1 MEQPVI
7 KEGTLALIDTFAYL
21 FRSYYMSAKNKPLTN
36 DKGFPTGLL
45 TGLVGMVKKF
55 YKDRKNMPFIV
66 FALESQTKTKRA
78 EKLGEYKQNRKDAP
92 KEMLLQIPIALE
104 WLQKMGFTC
113 VEVNGFEADDVIA
126 SLATLSPYK
135 TRIYSKDKDFNQ
147 LLSDKI
153 ALFDGKTEFLAKDCV
168 EKYGILPSQF
178 TDYQGIVGDSSD
190 NYKGVKGIGSKNAKE
205 LLQQLGSLEK
215 IYENLDLAKNL
226 LSPKMYQALIQ
237 DKGSAFLSKEL
248 ATLER
253 GCIKEFDFLSC
264 AFPSENPLLKIKDE
278 LKEYG
283 FISTLRDLEN
293 SPTPLI
299 LENTPL
305 LDSMPILENA
315 PILDSVPILEN
326 APILDSVPASDNAPK
341 KSRMIVL
348 ESAAPL
354 NAFLEK
360 LKNPNA
366 RVFMRLV
373 LNKEK
378 KVLALAFLLQD
389 QGYFLPLEEAL
400 FSPFSLEFLENAFSQ
415 MLQHAQ
421 IVGHDLKP
429 LLSFLKAK
437 YQVPLENIRIQ
448 DTQILAFLK
457 NPEKVGFDEVLRE
470 YLKEELIP
478 HEKIKDF
485 KAKAE
490 KSEQLNTELNA
501 LKRLCE
507 YFETGG
513 LEEGLLTLARD
524 IETPFVKVLMDM
536 EFQGFKIDAPYFKRL
551 EQEFKDEL
559 KVLERQIL
567 DLIGVDF
574 NLNSPKQLGEVLYEK
589 LGLPK
594 NKSHSTDEKNLLKI
608 LDKHPSIALIL
619 EYRELNKLFNTYTT
633 PLLRLKDKDDKI
645 HTTFIQTGTATGR
658 LSSHSPNL
666 QNIPVRSPK
675 GLLIRKGFIASS
687 KEYCLLGVDY
697 SQIELRL
704 LAHFSQ
710 DKDLM
715 EAFLKGRDIH
725 LETSKAL
732 FGGDLAK
739 EKRSIAKSINFGLVY
754 GMGSKKLSETLNIPL
769 NEAKSYIEAYFKRFP
784 SIKDYLNRMKE
795 EILKT
800 SKAFTLLGR
809 YRVFDFTGANDYV
822 KGNYLREGVNAIFQG
837 SASDLL
843 KLGMLKVSERFK
855 NNPSVRLLLQVHD
868 ELIFEIEE
876 KNAPELQQE
885 IQRILNDEV
894 YPLRVPLETSAFVAN
909 RWNELKG

>member
-1 MEQPVI
+1 MEEL

-104 WLQKMGFTC
+104 WLQKMGFVC

-205 LLQQLGSLEK
+205 LLQRLGSLEK

-237 DKGSAFLSKEL
+237 DKASAFLSKEL

-293 SPTPLI
+293 SPLISDNAPL
-299 LENTPL
+299 LENTPTL
-305 LDSMPILENA
+305 
-315 PILDSVPILEN
+315 
-326 APILDSVPASDNAPK
+326 DNAPK

-348 ESAAPL
+348 ENPEPL
-354 NAFLEK
+354 SAFLEK
-360 LKNPNA
+360 LKKTNA
-366 RVFMRLV
+366 RIFMRLV
-373 LNKEK
+373 LDKEK
-378 KVLALAFLLQD
+378 KVLALAFLLED

-400 FSPFSLEFLENAFSQ
+400 FSPFSLEFLQNAFFK

-421 IVGHDLKP
+421 IIGHDLKP

-437 YQVPLENIRIQ
+437 YQVSLENIRIQ

-457 NPEKVGFDEVLRE
+457 NPEKVGFDEVLKQ
-470 YLKEELIP
+470 YLKEELIL

-485 KAKAE
+485 KTKSKAE
-490 KSEQLNTELNA
+490 KLELLSVELHA

-507 YFETGG
+507 YFEKGG
-513 LEEGLLTLARD
+513 LEEGLLALAREV
-524 IETPFVKVLMDM
+524 ETPFVKVLMGM

-551 EQEFKDEL
+551 EQEFKNEL
-559 KVLERQIL
+559 HVLERQIL

-574 NLNSPKQLGEVLYEK
+574 NLNSPKQLSEVLYEK
-589 LGLPK
+589 LELPQ
-594 NKSHSTDEKNLLKI
+594 NKSRSTDEKSLLKI

-809 YRVFDFTGANDYV
+809 YRVFDFTGANDYI

-876 KNAPELQQE
+876 KNALELQQE

>member
-113 VEVNGFEADDVIA
+113 VGVNGFEADDVIA

-205 LLQQLGSLEK
+205 LLQRLGSLEK
-215 IYENLDLAKNL
+215 IYENLDLVKNL

-237 DKGSAFLSKEL
+237 DKESAFLSKEL

-283 FISTLRDLEN
+283 FISTLRDLEK
-293 SPTPLI
+293 SPLI
-299 LENTPL
+299 VENT
-305 LDSMPILENA
+305 
-315 PILDSVPILEN
+315 
-326 APILDSVPASDNAPK
+326 PASDNAPALDNAPT

-348 ESAAPL
+348 ENTELLSM
-354 NAFLEK
+354 FLEK

-366 RVFMRLV
+366 RVFMHLV
-373 LNKEK
+373 LDKDK
-378 KVLALAFLLQD
+378 KVLALAFLYED

-421 IVGHDLKP
+421 IIGHDLKP

-437 YQVPLENIRIQ
+437 YQVSLENIRIQ

-457 NPEKVGFDEVLRE
+457 NPEKVGFDEVLKE

-485 KAKAE
+485 KTTSKAG
-490 KSEQLNTELNA
+490 KLEQLDMELNA

-507 YFETGG
+507 YFEKGG
-513 LEEGLLTLARD
+513 LEEGLLALAKE
-524 IETPFVKVLMDM
+524 IETPFMEVLMGM
-536 EFQGFKIDAPYFKRL
+536 EFQGFKIDAPYFKQL
-551 EQEFKDEL
+551 EQEFKNEL
-559 KVLERQIL
+559 HVLERQIL
-567 DLIGVDF
+567 DSIGVDF
-574 NLNSPKQLGEVLYEK
+574 NLNSPKQLSEILYEK
-589 LGLPK
+589 LELPK
-594 NKSHSTDEKNLLKI
+594 NKSHSTDEKSLLKI

-619 EYRELNKLFNTYTT
+619 EYRELNKLFNTYAT

-666 QNIPVRSPK
+666 QNIPVRSPR

-715 EAFLKGRDIH
+715 DAFLKGRDIH

-732 FGGDLAK
+732 FGEDLAK

-843 KLGMLKVSERFK
+843 KLGMLKVSKRFK

-876 KNAPELQQE
+876 KNALELQQE

-894 YPLRVPLETSAFVAN
+894 YPLRVPLETSAFIAN
-909 RWNELKG
+909 RWNELKE

>member
-21 FRSYYMSAKNKPLTN
+21 FRSYYMSAKTKPLTN

-113 VEVNGFEADDVIA
+113 VEISGFEADDVIA

-153 ALFDGKTEFLAKDCV
+153 ALFDGKTEFLVKDCV

-190 NYKGVKGIGSKNAKE
+190 NYKGIKGIGSKNAKE

-237 DKGSAFLSKEL
+237 DKESAFLSKEL

-253 GCIKEFDFLSC
+253 ECIKEFDFLSC

-299 LENTPL
+299 V
-305 LDSMPILENA
+305 ENA
-315 PILDSVPILEN
+315 PILNSVPALDSVPIL
-326 APILDSVPASDNAPK
+326 DNAPK

-348 ESAAPL
+348 ESAEPL
-354 NAFLEK
+354 SMFLEK

-373 LNKEK
+373 LDKDK
-378 KVLALAFLLQD
+378 KILALAFLLQD

-400 FSPFSLEFLENAFSQ
+400 FSPFSLEFLQNAFSQ
-415 MLQHAQ
+415 MLQHAC
-421 IVGHDLKP
+421 IIGHDLKP

-437 YQVPLENIRIQ
+437 YQVSLENIHIQ

-457 NPEKVGFDEVLRE
+457 NPEKVGFDEVLKE
-470 YLKEELIP
+470 YLKEDLIP

-485 KAKAE
+485 KTTSKAE
-490 KSEQLNTELNA
+490 KSEQLNMELNA

-507 YFETGG
+507 YFEKGG
-513 LEEGLLTLARD
+513 LEEDLLILARD
-524 IETPFVKVLMDM
+524 IETPFVKVLMCM

-551 EQEFKDEL
+551 EQEFKNEL
-559 KVLERQIL
+559 NILERQIL

-574 NLNSPKQLGEVLYEK
+574 NLNSPKQLGEILYDK

-608 LDKHPSIALIL
+608 LDKHPSIPLIL

-732 FGGDLAK
+732 FGEDLAK

-754 GMGSKKLSETLNIPL
+754 GMGSKKLSETLSIPL
-769 NEAKSYIEAYFKRFP
+769 SEAKSYIEAYFKRFP
-784 SIKDYLNRMKE
+784 SIKDYLNGMRE

-894 YPLRVPLETSAFVAN
+894 YPLRVPLETSAFIAK

>member
-21 FRSYYMSAKNKPLTN
+21 FRSYYMSAKTKPLTN

-113 VEVNGFEADDVIA
+113 GKISGFEADDVIA

-153 ALFDGKTEFLAKDCV
+153 ALFDGKTEFLVKDCV

-190 NYKGVKGIGSKNAKE
+190 NYKGIKGIGSKNAKE

-237 DKGSAFLSKEL
+237 DKESAFLSKEL

-253 GCIKEFDFLSC
+253 GCIKEFDFSSC

-293 SPTPLI
+293 SPFI
-299 LENTPL
+299 VENA
-305 LDSMPILENA
+305 PILENA
-315 PILDSVPILEN
+315 
-326 APILDSVPASDNAPK
+326 PASDNAPK

-348 ESAAPL
+348 ENTELLSM
-354 NAFLEK
+354 FLEK
-360 LKNPNA
+360 LENPNA

-373 LNKEK
+373 LDKDK
-378 KVLALAFLLQD
+378 KVLALAFLLQE

-400 FSPFSLEFLENAFSQ
+400 FSPFSLEFLQNAFSQ
-415 MLQHAQ
+415 ILQHAC
-421 IVGHDLKP
+421 IIGHDLKP

-437 YQVPLENIRIQ
+437 YQVSLENIRIQ

-457 NPEKVGFDEVLRE
+457 NPEKVGFDEALKE
-470 YLKEELIP
+470 YLKEDLVS

-490 KSEQLNTELNA
+490 KLELLSMELNA

-524 IETPFVKVLMDM
+524 IETPFVKVLMGM
-536 EFQGFKIDAPYFKRL
+536 EFQGFKIDAPYLKCL
-551 EQEFKDEL
+551 EQEFKNEL
-559 KVLERQIL
+559 NVLERQIL

-608 LDKHPSIALIL
+608 LDKHPSIPLIL

-732 FGGDLAK
+732 FGEDLAK

-754 GMGSKKLSETLNIPL
+754 GMGSKKLSETLSIPL
-769 NEAKSYIEAYFKRFP
+769 SEAKSYIEAYFKRFP
-784 SIKDYLNRMKE
+784 SIKDYLNGMRE

-809 YRVFDFTGANDYV
+809 YRVFDFNGVNDYV

-909 RWNELKG
+909 RWDELKG

>member
-1 MEQPVI
+1 MMEQPVI

-21 FRSYYMSAKNKPLTN
+21 FRSYYMSAKTKPLTN

-205 LLQQLGSLEK
+205 LLQRLGSLEK

-264 AFPSENPLLKIKDE
+264 TFPSENPLLKIKDE

-293 SPTPLI
+293 SPLI
-299 LENTPL
+299 L
-305 LDSMPILENA
+305 DNA
-315 PILDSVPILEN
+315 PILDSAPALE
-326 APILDSVPASDNAPK
+326 NAPK
-341 KSRMIVL
+341 KSCLIVL
-348 ESAAPL
+348 ENPTPFS
-354 NAFLEK
+354 AFLEK

-366 RVFMRLV
+366 RVFVRLV
-373 LNKEK
+373 LDKDK
-378 KVLALAFLLQD
+378 KILALAFLLQD

-400 FSPFSLEFLENAFSQ
+400 FSPFSLGFLENAFSQ

-437 YQVPLENIRIQ
+437 YQVSLENIRIQ

-470 YLKEELIP
+470 YLKEDLIS

-485 KAKAE
+485 KTKAE
-490 KSEQLNTELNA
+490 KLELLSVELNA

-507 YFETGG
+507 YFEKGG
-513 LEEGLLTLARD
+513 LEENLLSLAREV
-524 IETPFVKVLMDM
+524 ETPFVKVLMGM
-536 EFQGFKIDAPYFKRL
+536 EFQGFKIDALYFKRL
-551 EQEFKDEL
+551 EQEFKNEL
-559 KVLERQIL
+559 HVLERQIL

-574 NLNSPKQLGEVLYEK
+574 NLNSPKQLGEILYEK

-732 FGGDLAK
+732 FGEDLAK

-754 GMGSKKLSETLNIPL
+754 GMGSKKLSETLNISL
-769 NEAKSYIEAYFKRFP
+769 SEAKSYIEAYFKRFP

-876 KNAPELQQE
+876 KNAIELQQE

>member
-1 MEQPVI
+1 MEEPVI

-113 VEVNGFEADDVIA
+113 VEVSGFEADDVIA

-190 NYKGVKGIGSKNAKE
+190 NYKGIKGIGSKNAKE
-205 LLQQLGSLEK
+205 LLQRLGSLEK

-237 DKGSAFLSKEL
+237 DKESAFLSKEL

-253 GCIKEFDFLSC
+253 GCIKEFDFSSC

-299 LENTPL
+299 LDNAPLLENT
-305 LDSMPILENA
+305 
-315 PILDSVPILEN
+315 
-326 APILDSVPASDNAPK
+326 PASDNAPK

-348 ESAAPL
+348 ENTELLS
-354 NAFLEK
+354 AFLEK
-360 LKNPNA
+360 LKKTNA
-366 RVFMRLV
+366 RIFMRLA
-373 LNKEK
+373 LDKEK
-378 KVLALAFLLQD
+378 KVLALAFLLED

-400 FSPFSLEFLENAFSQ
+400 FSPFSLEFLQNAFFK
-415 MLQHAQ
+415 MLQHAC
-421 IVGHDLKP
+421 IIGHDLKP

-437 YQVPLENIRIQ
+437 YQVSLENIRIQ

-457 NPEKVGFDEVLRE
+457 NPEKVGFDEVLKE
-470 YLKEELIP
+470 YLKEEWIP

-485 KAKAE
+485 KTKSKAE
-490 KSEQLNTELNA
+490 KLELLSVELNA
-501 LKRLCE
+501 LRRLCE
-507 YFETGG
+507 YFEKGG
-513 LEEGLLTLARD
+513 LEEGLLALAREV
-524 IETPFVKVLMDM
+524 ETPFMKVLINM

-551 EQEFKDEL
+551 EQEFKNEL
-559 KVLERQIL
+559 HVLERQIL

-574 NLNSPKQLGEVLYEK
+574 NLNSPKQLSEILYEK
-589 LGLPK
+589 LELPK
-594 NKSHSTDEKNLLKI
+594 NKSRSTDEKNLLKI

-732 FGGDLAK
+732 FGEDLAK

-754 GMGSKKLSETLNIPL
+754 GMGSKKLSETLNISL

-809 YRVFDFTGANDYV
+809 YRVFDFAGANDYI

-876 KNAPELQQE
+876 KNALELQQE

-894 YPLRVPLETSAFVAN
+894 YPLRVPLETSAFIAK

>member
-1 MEQPVI
+1 MEEL

-113 VEVNGFEADDVIA
+113 VEVSGFEADDVIA

-205 LLQQLGSLEK
+205 LLQRLGSLEK

-237 DKGSAFLSKEL
+237 DKESAFLSKEL

-253 GCIKEFDFLSC
+253 GCIKEFDFSSC

-293 SPTPLI
+293 SPKPLI
-299 LENTPL
+299 LDNAPLLENT
-305 LDSMPILENA
+305 
-315 PILDSVPILEN
+315 
-326 APILDSVPASDNAPK
+326 PASDNAPK

-348 ESAAPL
+348 ESTEPL
-354 NAFLEK
+354 SAFLEK
-360 LKNPNA
+360 LKNSNA
-366 RVFMRLV
+366 RIFMRLV
-373 LNKEK
+373 LDKEK
-378 KVLALAFLLQD
+378 KVLALAFLLED

-400 FSPFSLEFLENAFSQ
+400 FSPFSLEFLQNAFFK

-421 IVGHDLKP
+421 IIGHDLKP

-437 YQVPLENIRIQ
+437 YQVSLENIRIQ

-457 NPEKVGFDEVLRE
+457 NPEKVGFDEVLKE

-485 KAKAE
+485 KTKAE
-490 KSEQLNTELNA
+490 KLEQLDRELHA

-507 YFETGG
+507 YFEKGG
-513 LEEGLLTLARD
+513 LEEGLLALAREV
-524 IETPFVKVLMDM
+524 ETPFMKVLMGM

-551 EQEFKDEL
+551 EQEFKNEL
-559 KVLERQIL
+559 HVLERQIL
-567 DLIGVDF
+567 ELIGVDF
-574 NLNSPKQLGEVLYEK
+574 NLNSPKQLSEILYEK
-589 LGLPK
+589 LELPK
-594 NKSHSTDEKNLLKI
+594 NKSHSTDEKSLLKI

-715 EAFLKGRDIH
+715 DAFLKGRDIH

-732 FGGDLAK
+732 FGEDLAK

-876 KNAPELQQE
+876 KNALELQQE

-894 YPLRVPLETSAFVAN
+894 YPLRVPLETSAFIAK

>member
-55 YKDRKNMPFIV
+55 YKDKKNMHFIV

-104 WLQKMGFTC
+104 WLQKMGFVC
-113 VEVNGFEADDVIA
+113 VEVSGFEADDVIA

-205 LLQQLGSLEK
+205 LLQRLGSLEK

-237 DKGSAFLSKEL
+237 DKESAFLSKEL

-253 GCIKEFDFLSC
+253 GCIKEFDFSSC

-299 LENTPL
+299 LDNTPLLENTPL
-305 LDSMPILENA
+305 L
-315 PILDSVPILEN
+315 
-326 APILDSVPASDNAPK
+326 DNAPK
-341 KSRMIVL
+341 KSRLIVL
-348 ESAAPL
+348 EGTAPL
-354 NAFLEK
+354 SAFLEK
-360 LKNPNA
+360 LKKTNA
-366 RVFMRLV
+366 RIFMRLV
-373 LNKEK
+373 LDKEK
-378 KVLALAFLLQD
+378 KVLALAFLYED

-400 FSPFSLEFLENAFSQ
+400 FSPFSLEFLQNAFSQ

-421 IVGHDLKP
+421 IIGHDLKP

-437 YQVPLENIRIQ
+437 YQVSLENIRIQ

-457 NPEKVGFDEVLRE
+457 NPEKVGFDEVLKE

-485 KAKAE
+485 KTKSKAGKLE
-490 KSEQLNTELNA
+490 LLSVELNA

-507 YFETGG
+507 YFEKGG
-513 LEEGLLTLARD
+513 LEEGLLALAREV
-524 IETPFVKVLMDM
+524 ETPFVKVLMGM
-536 EFQGFKIDAPYFKRL
+536 EFQGFKIDAPYFKHL
-551 EQEFKDEL
+551 EQEFKNEL
-559 KVLERQIL
+559 HVLERQIL

-574 NLNSPKQLGEVLYEK
+574 NLNSPKQLSEILYEK
-589 LGLPK
+589 LELPK
-594 NKSHSTDEKNLLKI
+594 NKSHSTDEKSLLKI

-715 EAFLKGRDIH
+715 DAFLKGRDIH

-754 GMGSKKLSETLNIPL
+754 GMGSKKLSETLSIPL

-809 YRVFDFTGANDYV
+809 YRVFDFTGANDYIR
-822 KGNYLREGVNAIFQG
+822 GNYLREGVNAIFQG

-876 KNAPELQQE
+876 KNALELQQE

-894 YPLRVPLETSAFVAN
+894 YPLRVPLETSAFIAK

>member
-1 MEQPVI
+1 MMEQPVI

-55 YKDRKNMPFIV
+55 YKDKKNMPFIV

-113 VEVNGFEADDVIA
+113 VEMSGFEADDVIA

-190 NYKGVKGIGSKNAKE
+190 NYKGIKGIGSKNAKE

-237 DKGSAFLSKEL
+237 DKESAFLSKEL

-293 SPTPLI
+293 SPLI
-299 LENTPL
+299 A
-305 LDSMPILENA
+305 ENA
-315 PILDSVPILEN
+315 PILENVPILDN
-326 APILDSVPASDNAPK
+326 ASALDNAPK

-348 ESAAPL
+348 ENTELLS
-354 NAFLEK
+354 AFLEK
-360 LKNPNA
+360 LKDPNA
-366 RVFMRLV
+366 RVFARLV

-400 FSPFSLEFLENAFSQ
+400 FSPFSLEFLQNAFSQ
-415 MLQHAQ
+415 MLQHAC
-421 IVGHDLKP
+421 IIGHDLKP

-437 YQVPLENIRIQ
+437 YQVSLGNIRIQ

-457 NPEKVGFDEVLRE
+457 NPEKVGFDEVLKE
-470 YLKEELIP
+470 YLKEYLIP

-485 KAKAE
+485 KTKSKVE
-490 KSEQLNTELNA
+490 KLEQLDMELHA

-507 YFETGG
+507 YFEAGG

-524 IETPFVKVLMDM
+524 IETPFVKVLMGM

-551 EQEFKDEL
+551 EQEFKNEL
-559 KVLERQIL
+559 NILERQIL

-608 LDKHPSIALIL
+608 LDKHPSIPLIL

-769 NEAKSYIEAYFKRFP
+769 SEAKSYIEAYFKRFP
-784 SIKDYLNRMKE
+784 SIKDYLNCMKE

-809 YRVFDFTGANDYV
+809 YRVFDFDGANDYI

>member
-1 MEQPVI
+1 MEEPVI

-55 YKDRKNMPFIV
+55 YKDKKNMPFIV

-113 VEVNGFEADDVIA
+113 VEVSGFEADDVIA

-205 LLQQLGSLEK
+205 LLQRLGSLEK

-253 GCIKEFDFLSC
+253 GCIKEFDFSSC

-299 LENTPL
+299 LDNTPL
-305 LDSMPILENA
+305 LDNT
-315 PILDSVPILEN
+315 
-326 APILDSVPASDNAPK
+326 PASDNAPK

-348 ESAAPL
+348 ENTAPL
-354 NAFLEK
+354 SAFLEK
-360 LKNPNA
+360 LKKTNE
-366 RVFMRLV
+366 RIFMRLV
-373 LNKEK
+373 LDKEK
-378 KVLALAFLLQD
+378 KVLALAFLYED

-400 FSPFSLEFLENAFSQ
+400 FSPFSLEFLQNAFFK

-421 IVGHDLKP
+421 IIGHDLKP

-437 YQVPLENIRIQ
+437 YQVSLENIRIQ

-457 NPEKVGFDEVLRE
+457 NPEKVGFDEVLKQ

-485 KAKAE
+485 KTKSKAG
-490 KSEQLNTELNA
+490 KLEQLDMELNA

-507 YFETGG
+507 YFEKGG
-513 LEEGLLTLARD
+513 LEENLLALAREV
-524 IETPFVKVLMDM
+524 ETPFVKVLMGM

-551 EQEFKDEL
+551 EQEFKNEL
-559 KVLERQIL
+559 HALERQIL
-567 DLIGVDF
+567 DLIGADF
-574 NLNSPKQLGEVLYEK
+574 NLNSPKQLSEILYEK
-589 LGLPK
+589 LELPK
-594 NKSHSTDEKNLLKI
+594 NKSHSTDEKSLLKI

-633 PLLRLKDKDDKI
+633 PLLHLKDKDDKI

-710 DKDLM
+710 DKDLID
-715 EAFLKGRDIH
+715 AFLKGRDIH

-732 FGGDLAK
+732 FGEDLAK

-876 KNAPELQQE
+876 KNALELQQE

>member
-1 MEQPVI
+1 MEEPVI

-78 EKLGEYKQNRKDAP
+78 EKLGQYKQNRKDAP

-104 WLQKMGFTC
+104 WLQKMGFAC
-113 VEVNGFEADDVIA
+113 VEVSGFEADDVIA

-205 LLQQLGSLEK
+205 LLQRLGSLEK

-253 GCIKEFDFLSC
+253 GCIKEFDFSSC

-299 LENTPL
+299 LDNAPLLENTPL
-305 LDSMPILENA
+305 LD
-315 PILDSVPILEN
+315 
-326 APILDSVPASDNAPK
+326 NAPK
-341 KSRMIVL
+341 KSCMIVL
-348 ESAAPL
+348 ENTESL
-354 NAFLEK
+354 SAFLEK
-360 LKNPNA
+360 LKKTNA
-366 RVFMRLV
+366 RIFMRLV
-373 LNKEK
+373 LDKEK
-378 KVLALAFLLQD
+378 KILALAFLYED

-400 FSPFSLEFLENAFSQ
+400 FSPFSLEFLQNAFSK
-415 MLQHAQ
+415 MLQHAC
-421 IVGHDLKP
+421 IIGHDLKP

-437 YQVPLENIRIQ
+437 YQVSLENIRIQ

-457 NPEKVGFDEVLRE
+457 NPEKVGFDEVLKE

-485 KAKAE
+485 KTKSKAG
-490 KSEQLNTELNA
+490 KLEQLDMELNA

-507 YFETGG
+507 YFEKGG
-513 LEEGLLTLARD
+513 LEEGLLALAREV
-524 IETPFVKVLMDM
+524 ETPFMKVLMGM

-551 EQEFKDEL
+551 EQEFKNEL
-559 KVLERQIL
+559 HVLERQIL
-567 DLIGVDF
+567 ELIGVDF
-574 NLNSPKQLGEVLYEK
+574 NLNSPKQLSEILYEK
-589 LGLPK
+589 LELPQ
-594 NKSHSTDEKNLLKI
+594 NKSHSTDEKSLLKI

-710 DKDLM
+710 DKDLID
-715 EAFLKGRDIH
+715 AFLKGRDIH
-725 LETSKAL
+725 LETSRAL
-732 FGGDLAK
+732 FGEDLAK

-784 SIKDYLNRMKE
+784 SIKDYLNCMKE

-809 YRVFDFTGANDYV
+809 YRVFDFTGTNDYI

-876 KNAPELQQE
+876 KNALELQQE

-894 YPLRVPLETSAFVAN
+894 YPLRVPLETSAFIAK

>member
-1 MEQPVI
+1 MEEL

-21 FRSYYMSAKNKPLTN
+21 FRSYFMSAKNKPLTN
-36 DKGFPTGLL
+36 VKGFPTGLL

-104 WLQKMGFTC
+104 WLQKMGFVC
-113 VEVNGFEADDVIA
+113 VEVSGFEADDVIA

-205 LLQQLGSLEK
+205 LLQRLGNLEK

-237 DKGSAFLSKEL
+237 DKESAFLSKEL

-299 LENTPL
+299 VENAPTL
-305 LDSMPILENA
+305 NNA
-315 PILDSVPILEN
+315 PILNSVPIL
-326 APILDSVPASDNAPK
+326 DNTPK

-348 ESAAPL
+348 ENTAPL
-354 NAFLEK
+354 SAFLEK

-373 LNKEK
+373 LDKEK
-378 KVLALAFLLQD
+378 KILALAFLLQD

-400 FSPFSLEFLENAFSQ
+400 FSPFSLDFLQNAFSQ
-415 MLQHAQ
+415 MLQHAC
-421 IVGHDLKP
+421 IIGHDLKP

-437 YQVPLENIRIQ
+437 YQVSLENIRIQ

-457 NPEKVGFDEVLRE
+457 NPEKVGFDEVLKE
-470 YLKEELIP
+470 YLKEDLIP

-485 KAKAE
+485 KTTSKAE
-490 KSEQLNTELNA
+490 KLELLSVELNA

-507 YFETGG
+507 YFEKGG
-513 LEEGLLTLARD
+513 LEEGLLILARD
-524 IETPFVKVLMDM
+524 IETPFVKVLMGM

-551 EQEFKDEL
+551 EQEFKNEL
-559 KVLERQIL
+559 NVLERQIL

-574 NLNSPKQLGEVLYEK
+574 NLNSPKQLGEILYDK

-608 LDKHPSIALIL
+608 LDKHPSIPLIL

-754 GMGSKKLSETLNIPL
+754 GMGSKKLSETLNISL
-769 NEAKSYIEAYFKRFP
+769 SEAKSYIETYFKRFP

-809 YRVFDFTGANDYV
+809 YRVFDFTGVNDYI

-894 YPLRVPLETSAFVAN
+894 YPLRVPLETSAFIAK

>member
-1 MEQPVI
+1 MEEPVI

-55 YKDRKNMPFIV
+55 YKDKKNMPFIV

-113 VEVNGFEADDVIA
+113 VEVSGFEADDVIA

-205 LLQQLGSLEK
+205 LLQRLESLEK

-237 DKGSAFLSKEL
+237 DKESAFLSKEL

-305 LDSMPILENA
+305 LD
-315 PILDSVPILEN
+315 
-326 APILDSVPASDNAPK
+326 NAPK

-348 ESAAPL
+348 ENTEPL
-354 NAFLEK
+354 SAFLEK
-360 LKNPNA
+360 LKNSNA
-366 RVFMRLV
+366 RIFMRLV
-373 LNKEK
+373 LDKEK
-378 KVLALAFLLQD
+378 KVLALAFLYED

-400 FSPFSLEFLENAFSQ
+400 FSPFSLEFLQNAFFK

-421 IVGHDLKP
+421 IIGHDLKP

-437 YQVPLENIRIQ
+437 YQVSLENIRIQ

-457 NPEKVGFDEVLRE
+457 NPEKVGFDEVLKQ
-470 YLKEELIP
+470 YLKEEWIP

-485 KAKAE
+485 KTKSKAG
-490 KSEQLNTELNA
+490 KLEQLDMELNA

-507 YFETGG
+507 YFEKGG
-513 LEEGLLTLARD
+513 LEEGLLALAREV
-524 IETPFVKVLMDM
+524 ETPFVKVLMGM
-536 EFQGFKIDAPYFKRL
+536 EFQGFKIDAPYFKHL
-551 EQEFKDEL
+551 EQEFKNEL
-559 KVLERQIL
+559 HVLERQIL

-574 NLNSPKQLGEVLYEK
+574 NLNSPKQLSEILYEK
-589 LGLPK
+589 LELPK
-594 NKSHSTDEKNLLKI
+594 NKSHSTDEKSLLKI

-715 EAFLKGRDIH
+715 DAFLKGRDIH

-732 FGGDLAK
+732 FGEDLAK

-809 YRVFDFTGANDYV
+809 YRVFDFTGANDYI
-822 KGNYLREGVNAIFQG
+822 KGNYLREGVNAIFQW

-876 KNAPELQQE
+876 KNALELQQE

-894 YPLRVPLETSAFVAN
+894 YPLRVPLETSAFMAK

>member
-21 FRSYYMSAKNKPLTN
+21 FRSYYMSAKTKPLTN

-55 YKDRKNMPFIV
+55 YKDKKNMPFIV

-113 VEVNGFEADDVIA
+113 VEISGFEADDVIA
-126 SLATLSPYK
+126 TLATLSPYK

-205 LLQQLGSLEK
+205 LLQRLGSLEK
-215 IYENLDLAKNL
+215 IYENLDLVKNL

-237 DKGSAFLSKEL
+237 DKESAFLSKEL

-299 LENTPL
+299 LDNTPAL
-305 LDSMPILENA
+305 
-315 PILDSVPILEN
+315 
-326 APILDSVPASDNAPK
+326 DNAPK

-348 ESAAPL
+348 ENTAPL
-354 NAFLEK
+354 SAFLEK
-360 LKNPNA
+360 LKNSNTRIFA
-366 RVFMRLV
+366 RLV
-373 LNKEK
+373 LDKEK

-400 FSPFSLEFLENAFSQ
+400 FSPFSSEFLQNAFSQ

-437 YQVPLENIRIQ
+437 YQVSLENIRIQ

-457 NPEKVGFDEVLRE
+457 NPEKVGLDEALKE

-485 KAKAE
+485 KTKSKAG
-490 KSEQLNTELNA
+490 KLEQLDMELNA

-507 YFETGG
+507 YFEKGG
-513 LEEGLLTLARD
+513 LEEGLLALAREV
-524 IETPFVKVLMDM
+524 ETPFVKVLMGM

-551 EQEFKDEL
+551 EQEFKNEL
-559 KVLERQIL
+559 HVLERQIL
-567 DLIGVDF
+567 ELIGVDF
-574 NLNSPKQLGEVLYEK
+574 NLNSPKQLSEILYEK
-589 LGLPK
+589 LELPK
-594 NKSHSTDEKNLLKI
+594 NKSRSTDEKSLLKI

-715 EAFLKGRDIH
+715 DAFLKGRDIH

-732 FGGDLAK
+732 FGEDLAK

-809 YRVFDFTGANDYV
+809 YRVFDFTGANDYI

-894 YPLRVPLETSAFVAN
+894 YPLRVPLETSAFIAK

>member
-78 EKLGEYKQNRKDAP
+78 EKLGGYKQNRKDAP

-113 VEVNGFEADDVIA
+113 VEVSGFEADDVIA

-237 DKGSAFLSKEL
+237 DKASAFLSKEL

-299 LENTPL
+299 LDNAPL
-305 LDSMPILENA
+305 LDNA
-315 PILDSVPILEN
+315 PAL
-326 APILDSVPASDNAPK
+326 DNAPK
-341 KSRMIVL
+341 KSCMIVL
-348 ESAAPL
+348 ESAASL
-354 NAFLEK
+354 SAFLEK
-360 LKNPNA
+360 LKNSNA
-366 RVFMRLV
+366 KIFMRLV
-373 LNKEK
+373 LDKEK

-400 FSPFSLEFLENAFSQ
+400 FSPFSLEFLQNAFSQ
-415 MLQHAQ
+415 MLQHAC
-421 IVGHDLKP
+421 IIGHDLKP

-437 YQVPLENIRIQ
+437 YQVSLENIRIQ

-457 NPEKVGFDEVLRE
+457 NPEKVGFDEVLKE
-470 YLKEELIP
+470 YLKEELVL
-478 HEKIKDF
+478 HETIKDF
-485 KAKAE
+485 KTKAE
-490 KSEQLNTELNA
+490 KLELLSVELNA

-507 YFETGG
+507 YFEKGG
-513 LEEGLLTLARD
+513 LEENLLALAREV
-524 IETPFVKVLMDM
+524 ETPFMKVLMGM
-536 EFQGFKIDAPYFKRL
+536 EFQGFKIDAPYFKQL
-551 EQEFKDEL
+551 EQEFKNEL
-559 KVLERQIL
+559 HVLERQIL

-574 NLNSPKQLGEVLYEK
+574 NLNSPKQLSEILYEK
-589 LGLPK
+589 LELPK
-594 NKSHSTDEKNLLKI
+594 NKSHSTDEKSLLKI

-619 EYRELNKLFNTYTT
+619 EYREVNKLFNTYTT

-666 QNIPVRSPK
+666 QNIPVRSSK

-876 KNAPELQQE
+876 KNALELQQE

>member
-1 MEQPVI
+1 MEEPVI

-36 DKGFPTGLL
+36 VKGFPTGLL

-55 YKDRKNMPFIV
+55 YKDKKNMPFIV

-113 VEVNGFEADDVIA
+113 VEVSGFEADDVIA
-126 SLATLSPYK
+126 SLAMLSPYK

-205 LLQQLGSLEK
+205 LLQRLGSLEK

-237 DKGSAFLSKEL
+237 DKESAFLSKEL

-253 GCIKEFDFLSC
+253 GCIKEFDFSSC

-299 LENTPL
+299 LDNTPL
-305 LDSMPILENA
+305 LDNT
-315 PILDSVPILEN
+315 
-326 APILDSVPASDNAPK
+326 PASDNAPK

-348 ESAAPL
+348 ENTAPL
-354 NAFLEK
+354 SAFLEK
-360 LKNPNA
+360 LKKTNA
-366 RVFMRLV
+366 RIFARLV
-373 LNKEK
+373 LDKEK
-378 KVLALAFLLQD
+378 KVLALAFLLED

-400 FSPFSLEFLENAFSQ
+400 FSPFSLEFLQNAFSQ
-415 MLQHAQ
+415 ILQHAQ

-437 YQVPLENIRIQ
+437 YQVSLENIRIQ

-457 NPEKVGFDEVLRE
+457 NPEKVGFDEVLKQ
-470 YLKEELIP
+470 YLKEEWIP

-485 KAKAE
+485 KTKSKTE
-490 KSEQLNTELNA
+490 KLEQLDMELNA

-507 YFETGG
+507 YFEKGG
-513 LEEGLLTLARD
+513 LEEGLLALAREV
-524 IETPFVKVLMDM
+524 ETPFMKVLMGM

-551 EQEFKDEL
+551 EQEFKHEL
-559 KVLERQIL
+559 HVLERQIL
-567 DLIGVDF
+567 ELIGVDF
-574 NLNSPKQLGEVLYEK
+574 NLNSPKQLSEILYEK
-589 LGLPK
+589 LELPK
-594 NKSHSTDEKNLLKI
+594 NKSHSTDEKSLLKI

-675 GLLIRKGFIASS
+675 GLLIRKGFISSS

-732 FGGDLAK
+732 FGEYLAK

-769 NEAKSYIEAYFKRFP
+769 SEAKSYIEAYFKRFP
-784 SIKDYLNRMKE
+784 SIKNYLNRMKE
-795 EILKT
+795 EILRT

-876 KNAPELQQE
+876 KNALELQQE

>member
-113 VEVNGFEADDVIA
+113 VEVGGFEADDVIA

-205 LLQQLGSLEK
+205 LLQRLGSLEK

-226 LSPKMYQALIQ
+226 LSPKMYQALIH

-253 GCIKEFDFLSC
+253 ECIQEFDFSSC

-293 SPTPLI
+293 SPKPLI
-299 LENTPL
+299 LDNTPL
-305 LDSMPILENA
+305 LDNA
-315 PILDSVPILEN
+315 
-326 APILDSVPASDNAPK
+326 PASDNASALDNAPT

-348 ESAAPL
+348 ESAEPL
-354 NAFLEK
+354 SMFLEK

-400 FSPFSLEFLENAFSQ
+400 FSPFSLEFLQNAFFK

-421 IVGHDLKP
+421 IIGHDLKP
-429 LLSFLKAK
+429 LLSFLRAK
-437 YQVPLENIRIQ
+437 YQVSLENIHIQ

-457 NPEKVGFDEVLRE
+457 NPEKVGFDEVLKE
-470 YLKEELIP
+470 YLKEDLIP

-485 KAKAE
+485 KTKSKAE
-490 KSEQLNTELNA
+490 KLEQLNMELNV

-507 YFETGG
+507 YFEKGG
-513 LEEGLLTLARD
+513 LEESLLTLAKE

-551 EQEFKDEL
+551 EQEFKNEL
-559 KVLERQIL
+559 HVLERQIL

-608 LDKHPSIALIL
+608 LDKHPSIPLIL

-666 QNIPVRSPK
+666 QNIPVRSSK

-687 KEYCLLGVDY
+687 EEYCLLGVDY

-715 EAFLKGRDIH
+715 DAFLKGRDIH

-754 GMGSKKLSETLNIPL
+754 GMGSKKLSETLNISL
-769 NEAKSYIEAYFKRFP
+769 SEAKSYIEAYFKRFP

-809 YRVFDFTGANDYV
+809 YRVFDFNGVNDYI

-876 KNAPELQQE
+876 KNALELQQE

-894 YPLRVPLETSAFVAN
+894 YPLRVPLETSAFIAK

>member
-21 FRSYYMSAKNKPLTN
+21 FRSYYMSAKTKPLTN
-36 DKGFPTGLL
+36 VKGFPTGLL

-253 GCIKEFDFLSC
+253 ECIKEFDFLSC

-293 SPTPLI
+293 SPLI
-299 LENTPL
+299 V
-305 LDSMPILENA
+305 ENA
-315 PILDSVPILEN
+315 PILES
-326 APILDSVPASDNAPK
+326 APALDNAPK
-341 KSRMIVL
+341 KSRLIVL
-348 ESAAPL
+348 ESAEPL
-354 NAFLEK
+354 SAFLEK

-366 RVFMRLV
+366 RVFARLV
-373 LNKEK
+373 LDKEK
-378 KVLALAFLLQD
+378 KVLALAFLYED

-400 FSPFSLEFLENAFSQ
+400 FSPFSLEFLQNAFSQ

-421 IVGHDLKP
+421 IIGHDLKP

-437 YQVPLENIRIQ
+437 YQVSLENIRIQ

-457 NPEKVGFDEVLRE
+457 NPEKVGFDEVLKE
-470 YLKEELIP
+470 YLKEDLIP

-490 KSEQLNTELNA
+490 KLELLSVELNA

-507 YFETGG
+507 YFEKGG
-513 LEEGLLTLARD
+513 LEEGLLALAREV
-524 IETPFVKVLMDM
+524 ETPFVKVLMGM

-551 EQEFKDEL
+551 EQEFKNEL
-559 KVLERQIL
+559 HVLERQIL

-574 NLNSPKQLGEVLYEK
+574 NLNSPKQLSEILYEK
-589 LGLPK
+589 LELPK

-715 EAFLKGRDIH
+715 DAFLKGRDIH

-732 FGGDLAK
+732 FGEDLAK

-809 YRVFDFTGANDYV
+809 YRVFDFTGANDYI

-876 KNAPELQQE
+876 KNALELQQE

-894 YPLRVPLETSAFVAN
+894 YPLRVPLETSAFIAK

>member
-21 FRSYYMSAKNKPLTN
+21 FRSYYMSAKAKPLTN

-113 VEVNGFEADDVIA
+113 VEISGFEADDVIA
-126 SLATLSPYK
+126 TLATLSPYK

-215 IYENLDLAKNL
+215 IYDNLDLAKNL

-237 DKGSAFLSKEL
+237 DKESAFLSKEL

-264 AFPSENPLLKIKDE
+264 AFPSENPLLKIRDE

-293 SPTPLI
+293 SPL
-299 LENTPL
+299 
-305 LDSMPILENA
+305 ILENA
-315 PILDSVPILEN
+315 PISDS
-326 APILDSVPASDNAPK
+326 APALDNAPK

-348 ESAAPL
+348 ENTEPL
-354 NAFLEK
+354 SVFLEK
-360 LKNPNA
+360 LENSNA
-366 RVFMRLV
+366 RIFMRLV
-373 LNKEK
+373 LDKEK

-389 QGYFLPLEEAL
+389 QGYFLSLEEAL
-400 FSPFSLEFLENAFSQ
+400 FSPFSLEFLQNAFSQ
-415 MLQHAQ
+415 MLQHAC
-421 IVGHDLKP
+421 IIGHDLKP

-437 YQVPLENIRIQ
+437 YQVSLEGIRIQ

-457 NPEKVGFDEVLRE
+457 NPEKVGFDEVLKE

-485 KAKAE
+485 KTKSKAG
-490 KSEQLNTELNA
+490 KLEQLDMELNA

-507 YFETGG
+507 YFEKGG
-513 LEEGLLTLARD
+513 LEEGLLALAREV
-524 IETPFVKVLMDM
+524 ETPFVKVLMGM

-551 EQEFKDEL
+551 EQEFKNEL
-559 KVLERQIL
+559 HVLERQIL
-567 DLIGVDF
+567 ELIGVDF
-574 NLNSPKQLGEVLYEK
+574 NLNSPKQLSEILYEK
-589 LGLPK
+589 LELPK
-594 NKSHSTDEKNLLKI
+594 NKSRSTDEKSLLKI

-715 EAFLKGRDIH
+715 DAFLKGRDIH

-732 FGGDLAK
+732 FGEDLAK

-769 NEAKSYIEAYFKRFP
+769 NEAKSYIEAYFRRFP

-809 YRVFDFTGANDYV
+809 YRVFDFTGANDYI

-876 KNAPELQQE
+876 KNALELQQE

-894 YPLRVPLETSAFVAN
+894 YPLRVPLETSAFMAK

>member
-1 MEQPVI
+1 MEEPVI

-55 YKDRKNMPFIV
+55 YKDKKNMPFIV

-113 VEVNGFEADDVIA
+113 VEVSGFEADDVIA

-168 EKYGILPSQF
+168 KKYGILPSQF

-205 LLQQLGSLEK
+205 LLQRLGSLEK

-237 DKGSAFLSKEL
+237 DKASAFLSKEL

-293 SPTPLI
+293 SHKPLI
-299 LENTPL
+299 LDNTPALENTPS
-305 LDSMPILENA
+305 LDS
-315 PILDSVPILEN
+315 
-326 APILDSVPASDNAPK
+326 APK

-348 ESAAPL
+348 ENTAPL
-354 NAFLEK
+354 SAFLER
-360 LKNPNA
+360 LKKTNA
-366 RVFMRLV
+366 RIFMRLA
-373 LNKEK
+373 LDKEK
-378 KVLALAFLLQD
+378 KVLALAFLLED

-400 FSPFSLEFLENAFSQ
+400 FSPFSLEFLQNAFFK

-421 IVGHDLKP
+421 IIGHDLKP

-437 YQVPLENIRIQ
+437 YQVSLENIRIQ

-457 NPEKVGFDEVLRE
+457 NPEKVGFDEVLKE
-470 YLKEELIP
+470 YLKEEWIP

-485 KAKAE
+485 KTKSKAG
-490 KSEQLNTELNA
+490 KLEQLDMELNA

-507 YFETGG
+507 YFEKGG
-513 LEEGLLTLARD
+513 LEEGLLALAREV
-524 IETPFVKVLMDM
+524 ETPFVKVLMGM

-551 EQEFKDEL
+551 EQEFKNEL
-559 KVLERQIL
+559 HALERQIL

-574 NLNSPKQLGEVLYEK
+574 NLNSPKQLSEILYEK
-589 LGLPK
+589 LELPK
-594 NKSHSTDEKNLLKI
+594 NKSHSTDEKSLLKI

-715 EAFLKGRDIH
+715 DAFLKGRDIH

-732 FGGDLAK
+732 FGEDLAK

-809 YRVFDFTGANDYV
+809 YRVFDFTGANDYI

-876 KNAPELQQE
+876 KNALELQQE

-894 YPLRVPLETSAFVAN
+894 YPLRVPLETSAFMAK

>member
-1 MEQPVI
+1 MEKPVI

-36 DKGFPTGLL
+36 VKGFPTGLL

-113 VEVNGFEADDVIA
+113 VEVSGFEADDVIA

-205 LLQQLGSLEK
+205 LLQRLGSLEK

-253 GCIKEFDFLSC
+253 GCIKEFDFSSC

-299 LENTPL
+299 LDNAPL
-305 LDSMPILENA
+305 L
-315 PILDSVPILEN
+315 
-326 APILDSVPASDNAPK
+326 DNAPK

-348 ESAAPL
+348 ESTAPL
-354 NAFLEK
+354 SAFLEK
-360 LKNPNA
+360 LKNSNA
-366 RVFMRLV
+366 RIFMRLA
-373 LNKEK
+373 LDKEK
-378 KVLALAFLLQD
+378 KVLALAFLYED

-400 FSPFSLEFLENAFSQ
+400 FSPFSLEFLQNAFSQ

-421 IVGHDLKP
+421 IIGHDLKP

-437 YQVPLENIRIQ
+437 YQVSLENIRIQ

-457 NPEKVGFDEVLRE
+457 NPEKVGFDEVLKE

-485 KAKAE
+485 KTKSKAG
-490 KSEQLNTELNA
+490 KSEQLDRELNA

-507 YFETGG
+507 YFEKGG
-513 LEEGLLTLARD
+513 LEEGLLALAREV
-524 IETPFVKVLMDM
+524 ETPFMKVLMGM

-551 EQEFKDEL
+551 EQEFKNEL
-559 KVLERQIL
+559 HVLERQIL
-567 DLIGVDF
+567 ELIGVDF
-574 NLNSPKQLGEVLYEK
+574 NLNSPKQLSEILYEK
-589 LGLPK
+589 LELPK

-715 EAFLKGRDIH
+715 DAFLKGLDIH

-732 FGGDLAK
+732 FGEDLAK

-769 NEAKSYIEAYFKRFP
+769 NEAKSYTEAYFKRFP

-809 YRVFDFTGANDYV
+809 YRVFDFTGANDYI

-876 KNAPELQQE
+876 KNALELQQE
-885 IQRILNDEV
+885 IQSILNDEV
-894 YPLRVPLETSAFVAN
+894 YPLRVPLETSAFMAK

>member
-1 MEQPVI
+1 MEEL

-21 FRSYYMSAKNKPLTN
+21 FRSYFMSAKNKPLTN

-78 EKLGEYKQNRKDAP
+78 EKLGEYKKNRKDAP

-113 VEVNGFEADDVIA
+113 VEVSGFEADDVIA

-205 LLQQLGSLEK
+205 LLQRLGSLEK

-253 GCIKEFDFLSC
+253 GCIKEFDFSSC

-299 LENTPL
+299 LDNAPL
-305 LDSMPILENA
+305 LENA
-315 PILDSVPILEN
+315 PLL
-326 APILDSVPASDNAPK
+326 DNAPK

-348 ESAAPL
+348 ENTDSL
-354 NAFLEK
+354 SAFLER
-360 LKNPNA
+360 LKKTNA
-366 RVFMRLV
+366 RIFAHLV
-373 LNKEK
+373 LDKEK
-378 KVLALAFLLQD
+378 KVLALAFLYED

-400 FSPFSLEFLENAFSQ
+400 FSPFSLEFLQNAFFKI
-415 MLQHAQ
+415 LQHAQ
-421 IVGHDLKP
+421 IIGHDLKP

-457 NPEKVGFDEVLRE
+457 NPEKVGFDEVLKE
-470 YLKEELIP
+470 YLKEEWIL

-485 KAKAE
+485 KTKSKAE
-490 KSEQLNTELNA
+490 KLGQLDRELHA

-507 YFETGG
+507 YFEKGG
-513 LEEGLLTLARD
+513 LEEGLLALAREV
-524 IETPFVKVLMDM
+524 ETPFMKVLMGM

-551 EQEFKDEL
+551 EQEFKNEL
-559 KVLERQIL
+559 HVLERQIL
-567 DLIGVDF
+567 ELIGTNF
-574 NLNSPKQLGEVLYEK
+574 NLNSPKQLGEILYEK
-589 LGLPK
+589 LELPK
-594 NKSHSTDEKNLLKI
+594 NKSRSTDEKSLLKI

-687 KEYCLLGVDY
+687 EEYCLLGVDY

-715 EAFLKGRDIH
+715 DAFLKGRDIH

-732 FGGDLAK
+732 FGEDLAK

-809 YRVFDFTGANDYV
+809 YRVFDFTGANDYI

-876 KNAPELQQE
+876 KNALELQQE

-894 YPLRVPLETSAFVAN
+894 YPLRVPLETSAFMAK

>member
-1 MEQPVI
+1 MEQL

-66 FALESQTKTKRA
+66 FALESQAKTKRA

-92 KEMLLQIPIALE
+92 KEMLLQIPIALK

-113 VEVNGFEADDVIA
+113 VEVSGFEADDVIA

-153 ALFDGKTEFLAKDCV
+153 ALFDGKTEFLAEDCV
-168 EKYGILPSQF
+168 KKYGILPSQF

-205 LLQQLGSLEK
+205 LLQRLGSLEK

-237 DKGSAFLSKEL
+237 DKESAFLSKEL

-253 GCIKEFDFLSC
+253 GCIKEFDFSSC
-264 AFPSENPLLKIKDE
+264 TFPSENPLLKIKDE

-299 LENTPL
+299 LDNAPALDNT
-305 LDSMPILENA
+305 PILE
-315 PILDSVPILEN
+315 
-326 APILDSVPASDNAPK
+326 NAPK

-348 ESAAPL
+348 ENTAPL
-354 NAFLEK
+354 SVFLER
-360 LKNPNA
+360 LKKTNA
-366 RVFMRLV
+366 RIFMRLV
-373 LNKEK
+373 LDKEK
-378 KVLALAFLLQD
+378 KVLALAFLCED

-400 FSPFSLEFLENAFSQ
+400 FSPFSLEFLQNAFSQ
-415 MLQHAQ
+415 MLQHAC
-421 IVGHDLKP
+421 IIGHDLKP

-457 NPEKVGFDEVLRE
+457 NPEKVGFDEVLKE

-485 KAKAE
+485 KTTSKAE
-490 KSEQLNTELNA
+490 KLELLSVELNA

-507 YFETGG
+507 YFEKGG

-524 IETPFVKVLMDM
+524 IETPFMKVLMGM

-551 EQEFKDEL
+551 EQEFKNEL
-559 KVLERQIL
+559 KVLEHQIL

-589 LGLPK
+589 LELPK
-594 NKSHSTDEKNLLKI
+594 NKSHSTDEKSLLKI

-715 EAFLKGRDIH
+715 DAFLKGRDIH

-732 FGGDLAK
+732 FGEDLAK
-739 EKRSIAKSINFGLVY
+739 EKRFIAKSINFGLVY

-809 YRVFDFTGANDYV
+809 YRVFDFTGVNDYV

-843 KLGMLKVSERFK
+843 KLGMLKVSKRFK

-876 KNAPELQQE
+876 KNALELQQE

-894 YPLRVPLETSAFVAN
+894 YPLRVPLETSAFIAN
-909 RWNELKG
+909 RWNELKE

>member
-1 MEQPVI
+1 MMEQPVI

-55 YKDRKNMPFIV
+55 YKDKKNMPFIV
-66 FALESQTKTKRA
+66 FALESQAKTKRA

-113 VEVNGFEADDVIA
+113 VEVSGFEADDVIA

-147 LLSDKI
+147 LLSDKV

-205 LLQQLGSLEK
+205 LLQRLGSLEK

-237 DKGSAFLSKEL
+237 DKESAFLSKEL

-299 LENTPL
+299 LDNAPTLDNT
-305 LDSMPILENA
+305 
-315 PILDSVPILEN
+315 PILDN
-326 APILDSVPASDNAPK
+326 APTLDNTPILDNTPK

-348 ESAAPL
+348 ENTAPL
-354 NAFLEK
+354 SAFLER
-360 LKNPNA
+360 LKKTNA
-366 RVFMRLV
+366 RIFVRLV
-373 LNKEK
+373 LDKEK
-378 KVLALAFLLQD
+378 KVLALAFLFED
-389 QGYFLPLEEAL
+389 QGYFLPLEEVL
-400 FSPFSLEFLENAFSQ
+400 FSPFSLEFLQNAFSQ
-415 MLQHAQ
+415 MLQHAS
-421 IVGHDLKP
+421 IIGHDLKP

-437 YQVPLENIRIQ
+437 YHVPLENIRIQ

-457 NPEKVGFDEVLRE
+457 NPEKVGFDEVLKE

-485 KAKAE
+485 KTKSKAG
-490 KSEQLNTELNA
+490 KLEQLDMELNA

-507 YFETGG
+507 YFEQGG
-513 LEEGLLTLARD
+513 LEEGLLALAKEV
-524 IETPFVKVLMDM
+524 ETPFVKVLMGM
-536 EFQGFKIDAPYFKRL
+536 EFQGFKIDAPYFKQL
-551 EQEFKDEL
+551 EQEFKNEL
-559 KVLERQIL
+559 HVLERQIL

-574 NLNSPKQLGEVLYEK
+574 NLNSPKQLSEILYEK
-589 LGLPK
+589 LELPQ
-594 NKSHSTDEKNLLKI
+594 NKSHSTDEKSLLKI

-732 FGGDLAK
+732 FGEDLAK

-754 GMGSKKLSETLNIPL
+754 GMGSKKLSETLNISL

-809 YRVFDFTGANDYV
+809 YRVFDFTGVNDYV

-876 KNAPELQQE
+876 KNALELQQE

>member
-1 MEQPVI
+1 MEDPVI

-55 YKDRKNMPFIV
+55 YKDRENMPFIV
-66 FALESQTKTKRA
+66 FALESQTKTKRS

-92 KEMLLQIPIALE
+92 KEMLLQIPIALK

-113 VEVNGFEADDVIA
+113 VEVSGFEADDVIA

-205 LLQQLGSLEK
+205 LLQRLGNLEK
-215 IYENLDLAKNL
+215 IYENLDLVKNL

-237 DKGSAFLSKEL
+237 DKESAFLSKEL

-253 GCIKEFDFLSC
+253 GCIKEFDFSSC

-299 LENTPL
+299 LDNAPLLENTL
-305 LDSMPILENA
+305 
-315 PILDSVPILEN
+315 
-326 APILDSVPASDNAPK
+326 ASDNAPK

-348 ESAAPL
+348 ENTELLS
-354 NAFLEK
+354 AFLEK
-360 LKNPNA
+360 LKKTNA
-366 RVFMRLV
+366 RIFMRLV
-373 LNKEK
+373 LDKEK
-378 KVLALAFLLQD
+378 KVLVLAFLYED

-400 FSPFSLEFLENAFSQ
+400 FSPFSLEFLQNAFSQ

-421 IVGHDLKP
+421 IIGHDLKP

-437 YQVPLENIRIQ
+437 YQVSLENIRIQ

-457 NPEKVGFDEVLRE
+457 NPEKVGFDEVLKE
-470 YLKEELIP
+470 YLKEELVP

-485 KAKAE
+485 KTKSKAG
-490 KSEQLNTELNA
+490 KLEQLDMELNA

-507 YFETGG
+507 YFEKGG
-513 LEEGLLTLARD
+513 LEEGLLALAREV
-524 IETPFVKVLMDM
+524 ETPFIKVLIGM
-536 EFQGFKIDAPYFKRL
+536 EFQGFKIDTPYFKHL
-551 EQEFKDEL
+551 EQEFKNEL
-559 KVLERQIL
+559 HVLERQIL
-567 DLIGVDF
+567 ELIGVDF
-574 NLNSPKQLGEVLYEK
+574 NLNSPKQLSEILYEK
-589 LGLPK
+589 LELPQ
-594 NKSHSTDEKNLLKI
+594 NKSHSTDEKSLLKI

-619 EYRELNKLFNTYTT
+619 EYRELNKLFNTYTA

-715 EAFLKGRDIH
+715 DAFLKGRDIH

-732 FGGDLAK
+732 FGEDLAK

-809 YRVFDFTGANDYV
+809 YRVFDFTGANDYI

-876 KNAPELQQE
+876 KNALELQQE

-894 YPLRVPLETSAFVAN
+894 YPLRVPLETSAFIAK

>member
-1 MEQPVI
+1 MMEQPVI

-66 FALESQTKTKRA
+66 FALESQTKTKRS
-78 EKLGEYKQNRKDAP
+78 EKSDEYKQNRKDAP

-113 VEVNGFEADDVIA
+113 VEISGFEADDVIA

-153 ALFDGKTEFLAKDCV
+153 ALFDGKTEFLAQDCV

-205 LLQQLGSLEK
+205 LLQRLGSLEK

-237 DKGSAFLSKEL
+237 DKPSAFLSKEL

-299 LENTPL
+299 
-305 LDSMPILENA
+305 
-315 PILDSVPILEN
+315 
-326 APILDSVPASDNAPK
+326 SDNAPVLDSTPALDSTPK

-348 ESAAPL
+348 ENAVLLS
-354 NAFLEK
+354 AFLEK
-360 LKNPNA
+360 LEKTNA
-366 RVFMRLV
+366 RVFVRLV
-373 LNKEK
+373 LDKDK
-378 KVLALAFLLQD
+378 KILALAFLLED

-400 FSPFSLEFLENAFSQ
+400 FSPFSLEFLQNAFSQ
-415 MLQHAQ
+415 MLQHAC
-421 IVGHDLKP
+421 IIGHDLKP

-457 NPEKVGFDEVLRE
+457 NPEKVGFDEVLKE
-470 YLKEELIP
+470 YLKEKLIP
-478 HEKIKDF
+478 HETIKDF
-485 KAKAE
+485 KTKSKAE
-490 KSEQLNTELNA
+490 KLERLDMELNA

-507 YFETGG
+507 YFEKGG
-513 LEEGLLTLARD
+513 LEENLLSLARE
-524 IETPFVKVLMDM
+524 IETPFVKVLMGM

-551 EQEFKDEL
+551 EQEFKNEL
-559 KVLERQIL
+559 HVLEHQIL
-567 DLIGVDF
+567 ELIGVDF
-574 NLNSPKQLGEVLYEK
+574 NLNSPKQLSEILYEK
-589 LGLPK
+589 LELPK
-594 NKSHSTDEKNLLKI
+594 NKSRSTDEKSLLKI

-732 FGGDLAK
+732 FGEELAK

-894 YPLRVPLETSAFVAN
+894 YPLRVPLETSAFVAK

>member
-1 MEQPVI
+1 MEEPVI

-113 VEVNGFEADDVIA
+113 VEVSGFEADDVIA
-126 SLATLSPYK
+126 SLATISPYK

-205 LLQQLGSLEK
+205 LLQRLGSLEK
-215 IYENLDLAKNL
+215 IYENLDLVKNL

-237 DKGSAFLSKEL
+237 DKESAFLSKEL

-299 LENTPL
+299 LDNTPPLENT
-305 LDSMPILENA
+305 
-315 PILDSVPILEN
+315 
-326 APILDSVPASDNAPK
+326 PASDNAPK
-341 KSRMIVL
+341 KPRLIVL
-348 ESAAPL
+348 ENTEPL
-354 NAFLEK
+354 SAFLEK
-360 LKNPNA
+360 LKKTNA
-366 RVFMRLV
+366 RIFMRLV
-373 LNKEK
+373 LDKEK
-378 KVLALAFLLQD
+378 KVLALAFLYEE

-400 FSPFSLEFLENAFSQ
+400 FSPFSLEFLQNAFFK
-415 MLQHAQ
+415 MLQHAC
-421 IVGHDLKP
+421 IIGHDLKP

-437 YQVPLENIRIQ
+437 YQVSLENIRIQ

-457 NPEKVGFDEVLRE
+457 NPEKVGFDEVLKQ

-485 KAKAE
+485 KTKSKAG
-490 KSEQLNTELNA
+490 KLEQLDMELNA

-507 YFETGG
+507 YFEKGG
-513 LEEGLLTLARD
+513 LEENLLALAREV
-524 IETPFVKVLMDM
+524 ETPFVKVLMGM

-551 EQEFKDEL
+551 EQEFKNEL
-559 KVLERQIL
+559 HVLERQIL
-567 DLIGVDF
+567 ELIGANF
-574 NLNSPKQLGEVLYEK
+574 NLNSPKQLSEVLYEK
-589 LGLPK
+589 LGLPQ
-594 NKSHSTDEKNLLKI
+594 NKSRSTDEKSLLKI

-710 DKDLM
+710 DKDLID
-715 EAFLKGRDIH
+715 AFLKGRDIH

-732 FGGDLAK
+732 FGEELAK

-769 NEAKSYIEAYFKRFP
+769 SEAKSYIKAYFRRFP

-809 YRVFDFTGANDYV
+809 YRVFDFTGANDYI

-876 KNAPELQQE
+876 KNALELQQE

-894 YPLRVPLETSAFVAN
+894 YPLRVPLETSAFVAK

>member
-55 YKDRKNMPFIV
+55 YKDKKNMPFIV
-66 FALESQTKTKRA
+66 FALESQTKTKRS

-113 VEVNGFEADDVIA
+113 VEVNGFEADDIIA

-205 LLQQLGSLEK
+205 LLQRLGSLEK

-237 DKGSAFLSKEL
+237 DKESAFLSKEL

-253 GCIKEFDFLSC
+253 GCIKEFDFSSC

-299 LENTPL
+299 LDNTPAL
-305 LDSMPILENA
+305 
-315 PILDSVPILEN
+315 
-326 APILDSVPASDNAPK
+326 DNAPK
-341 KSRMIVL
+341 KSRLIVL
-348 ESAAPL
+348 ENTEPL
-354 NAFLEK
+354 SAFLEK
-360 LKNPNA
+360 LEKTNA
-366 RVFMRLV
+366 RIFMRLV
-373 LNKEK
+373 LDKEK
-378 KVLALAFLLQD
+378 KVLALAFLYED

-400 FSPFSLEFLENAFSQ
+400 FSPFSLEFLQNAFFK

-457 NPEKVGFDEVLRE
+457 NPEKVGFDEVLKE
-470 YLKEELIP
+470 YLKEEWIP

-485 KAKAE
+485 KTKSKAG
-490 KSEQLNTELNA
+490 KLEQLDMELNA

-507 YFETGG
+507 YFEKGG
-513 LEEGLLTLARD
+513 LEEGLLALAREV
-524 IETPFVKVLMDM
+524 ETPFVKVLMGM
-536 EFQGFKIDAPYFKRL
+536 EFQGFKIDAPYFKHL
-551 EQEFKDEL
+551 EQEFKNEL
-559 KVLERQIL
+559 HVLECQIL
-567 DLIGVDF
+567 ELIGANF
-574 NLNSPKQLGEVLYEK
+574 NLNSPKQLSEILYEK
-589 LGLPK
+589 LELPK
-594 NKSHSTDEKNLLKI
+594 NKSRSTDEKSLLKI

-675 GLLIRKGFIASS
+675 GLLIRKGFISSS

-732 FGGDLAK
+732 FGEDLAK

-809 YRVFDFTGANDYV
+809 YRVFDFTGANDYI

-855 NNPSVRLLLQVHD
+855 NDPSVRLLLQVHD

-876 KNAPELQQE
+876 KNALELQQE

-894 YPLRVPLETSAFVAN
+894 YPLRVPLETSAFMAK

>member
-1 MEQPVI
+1 MEEF

-113 VEVNGFEADDVIA
+113 VEVSGFEADDVIA

-205 LLQQLGSLEK
+205 LLQRLGSLEK

-253 GCIKEFDFLSC
+253 GCIKEFDFSSC

-299 LENTPL
+299 LDNTPLLENTPL
-305 LDSMPILENA
+305 LD
-315 PILDSVPILEN
+315 
-326 APILDSVPASDNAPK
+326 NAPK
-341 KSRMIVL
+341 KSCMIVL
-348 ESAAPL
+348 ENTESL
-354 NAFLEK
+354 SAFLEK
-360 LKNPNA
+360 LKKTNA
-366 RVFMRLV
+366 RIFMRLV
-373 LNKEK
+373 LDKEK
-378 KVLALAFLLQD
+378 KVLALAFLLED

-400 FSPFSLEFLENAFSQ
+400 FSPFSLEFLQNAFFK
-415 MLQHAQ
+415 MLQHVQ
-421 IVGHDLKP
+421 IIGHDLKP

-437 YQVPLENIRIQ
+437 YQVSLENIRIQ

-457 NPEKVGFDEVLRE
+457 NPEKVGFDEVLKQ
-470 YLKEELIP
+470 YLKEELVP

-485 KAKAE
+485 KTKSKAE
-490 KSEQLNTELNA
+490 KLEQLDRELHA

-507 YFETGG
+507 YFEKGG
-513 LEEGLLTLARD
+513 LEEGLLALAREV
-524 IETPFVKVLMDM
+524 ETPLMKVLMGM

-551 EQEFKDEL
+551 EQEFKNEL
-559 KVLERQIL
+559 HVLERQIL
-567 DLIGVDF
+567 DLIGANF
-574 NLNSPKQLGEVLYEK
+574 NLNSPKQLSEILYEK
-589 LGLPK
+589 LELPK
-594 NKSHSTDEKNLLKI
+594 NKSHSTDEKSLLKI

-687 KEYCLLGVDY
+687 EEYCLLGVDY

-715 EAFLKGRDIH
+715 DAFLKGRDIH

-732 FGGDLAK
+732 FGEDLAK

-769 NEAKSYIEAYFKRFP
+769 NEAKSYTEAYFKRFP

-809 YRVFDFTGANDYV
+809 YRVFDFTGVNDYV

-876 KNAPELQQE
+876 KNALELQQE

-894 YPLRVPLETSAFVAN
+894 YPLRVPLETSAFVAK

>member
-1 MEQPVI
+1 MEEL

-55 YKDRKNMPFIV
+55 YKDKKNMPFIV

-113 VEVNGFEADDVIA
+113 VEVSGFEADDVIA

-205 LLQQLGSLEK
+205 LLQRLGSLEK

-237 DKGSAFLSKEL
+237 DKESAFLSKEL

-253 GCIKEFDFLSC
+253 GCIKEFDFSSC

-299 LENTPL
+299 LDNTPL
-305 LDSMPILENA
+305 LDNTPASENA
-315 PILDSVPILEN
+315 L
-326 APILDSVPASDNAPK
+326 K

-348 ESAAPL
+348 ENTAPL
-354 NAFLEK
+354 SAFLEK
-360 LKNPNA
+360 LEKTNA
-366 RVFMRLV
+366 RILMRLV
-373 LNKEK
+373 LDKEK
-378 KVLALAFLLQD
+378 KVLALAFLYED

-400 FSPFSLEFLENAFSQ
+400 FSPFSLEFLQNAFFK

-437 YQVPLENIRIQ
+437 YQVSLENIRIQ

-457 NPEKVGFDEVLRE
+457 NPEKVGFDEVLKQ
-470 YLKEELIP
+470 YLKEEWIP

-485 KAKAE
+485 KTKSKAE
-490 KSEQLNTELNA
+490 KLELLSVELNA

-507 YFETGG
+507 YFEKGG
-513 LEEGLLTLARD
+513 LEEGLLALAREV
-524 IETPFVKVLMDM
+524 ETPFMKVLMGM

-551 EQEFKDEL
+551 EQEFKNEL
-559 KVLERQIL
+559 HVLERQIL
-567 DLIGVDF
+567 DLIGANF
-574 NLNSPKQLGEVLYEK
+574 NLNSPKQLSEILYEK
-589 LGLPK
+589 LELPK
-594 NKSHSTDEKNLLKI
+594 NKSHSTDEKSLLKI

-675 GLLIRKGFIASS
+675 GLLIRKGFISSS

-715 EAFLKGRDIH
+715 DAFLKGRDIH

-732 FGGDLAK
+732 FGEDLAK

-855 NNPSVRLLLQVHD
+855 NDPSVRLLLQVHD

-876 KNAPELQQE
+876 KNALELQQE

-894 YPLRVPLETSAFVAN
+894 YPLRVPLETSAFVAK

>member
-66 FALESQTKTKRA
+66 FALESQTKTKRS

-113 VEVNGFEADDVIA
+113 VEVSGFEADDVIA

-205 LLQQLGSLEK
+205 LLQRLGSLEK

-237 DKGSAFLSKEL
+237 DKESAFLSKEL

-253 GCIKEFDFLSC
+253 GCIKEFDFSSC

-299 LENTPL
+299 LDNASLLENTL
-305 LDSMPILENA
+305 
-315 PILDSVPILEN
+315 
-326 APILDSVPASDNAPK
+326 ASDNAPK
-341 KSRMIVL
+341 KSCMIVL
-348 ESAAPL
+348 ENTAFLS
-354 NAFLEK
+354 AFLEK
-360 LKNPNA
+360 LEKTNA
-366 RVFMRLV
+366 RIFMRLA
-373 LNKEK
+373 LDKEK
-378 KVLALAFLLQD
+378 KVLALAFLYED

-400 FSPFSLEFLENAFSQ
+400 FSPFSLEFLQNAFSQ
-415 MLQHAQ
+415 MLQHAC
-421 IVGHDLKP
+421 IIGHDLKP

-437 YQVPLENIRIQ
+437 YQVSLENIRIQ

-457 NPEKVGFDEVLRE
+457 NPEKVGFDEVLKQ
-470 YLKEELIP
+470 YLKEEWIP

-485 KAKAE
+485 KTKSKAG
-490 KSEQLNTELNA
+490 KLEQLDRELNA

-507 YFETGG
+507 YFEKGG
-513 LEEGLLTLARD
+513 LEEGLLALAREV
-524 IETPFVKVLMDM
+524 ETPLMKVLMGM

-551 EQEFKDEL
+551 EQEFKNEL
-559 KVLERQIL
+559 HVLECQIL

-574 NLNSPKQLGEVLYEK
+574 NLNSPKQLSEVLYEK

-594 NKSHSTDEKNLLKI
+594 NKSHSTDEKSLLKI

-754 GMGSKKLSETLNIPL
+754 GMGSKKLSETLNISL

-809 YRVFDFTGANDYV
+809 YRVFDFTGVNDYV

>member
-1 MEQPVI
+1 MEEPVI

-113 VEVNGFEADDVIA
+113 VEVSGFEADDVIA
-126 SLATLSPYK
+126 SLATISPYK

-205 LLQQLGSLEK
+205 LLQRLGSLEK

-253 GCIKEFDFLSC
+253 GCIKEFDFSSC

-299 LENTPL
+299 LDNAPLLENTPL
-305 LDSMPILENA
+305 L
-315 PILDSVPILEN
+315 
-326 APILDSVPASDNAPK
+326 DNAPK

-348 ESAAPL
+348 ENTELLS
-354 NAFLEK
+354 AFLER
-360 LKNPNA
+360 LKKTNA
-366 RVFMRLV
+366 RIFMRLA
-373 LNKEK
+373 LDKEK
-378 KVLALAFLLQD
+378 KVLALAFLLED

-400 FSPFSLEFLENAFSQ
+400 FSPFSLEFLQNAFFK

-421 IVGHDLKP
+421 IIGHDLKP

-437 YQVPLENIRIQ
+437 YQVSLENIRIQ

-457 NPEKVGFDEVLRE
+457 NPEKVGFDEVLKQ
-470 YLKEELIP
+470 YLKEEWIP

-485 KAKAE
+485 KTKSKAG
-490 KSEQLNTELNA
+490 KLEQLDMELNA

-507 YFETGG
+507 YFEKGG
-513 LEEGLLTLARD
+513 LEENLLALAREV
-524 IETPFVKVLMDM
+524 ETPFVKVLIGM

-551 EQEFKDEL
+551 EQEFKNEL
-559 KVLERQIL
+559 HVLERQIL
-567 DLIGVDF
+567 ELIGVDF
-574 NLNSPKQLGEVLYEK
+574 NLNSPKQLSEILYEK
-589 LGLPK
+589 LELPQ
-594 NKSHSTDEKNLLKI
+594 NKSHSTDEKSLLKI

-715 EAFLKGRDIH
+715 DAFLKGRDIH

-732 FGGDLAK
+732 FGEDLAK

-784 SIKDYLNRMKE
+784 SIKDYLNSMKE

-809 YRVFDFTGANDYV
+809 YRVFDFTGANDYI

-876 KNAPELQQE
+876 KNALELQQE

-894 YPLRVPLETSAFVAN
+894 YPLRVPLETSAFIAK

>member
-36 DKGFPTGLL
+36 VKGFPTGLL

-55 YKDRKNMPFIV
+55 YKDKKNMPFIV

-190 NYKGVKGIGSKNAKE
+190 NYKGIKGIGSKNAKE
-205 LLQQLGSLEK
+205 LLQRLGSLEK

-226 LSPKMYQALIQ
+226 LSPKMYQALIH
-237 DKGSAFLSKEL
+237 DKASAFLSKEL

-264 AFPSENPLLKIKDE
+264 TFPSENPLLKIKDE

-293 SPTPLI
+293 SPLI
-299 LENTPL
+299 V
-305 LDSMPILENA
+305 ENA
-315 PILDSVPILEN
+315 PILDSAPTLDN
-326 APILDSVPASDNAPK
+326 APALDNAPTSDNAPK

-348 ESAAPL
+348 ESAASFSM
-354 NAFLEK
+354 FLEK
-360 LKNPNA
+360 LKNSNA

-415 MLQHAQ
+415 MLQHAC
-421 IVGHDLKP
+421 IIGHDLKP

-457 NPEKVGFDEVLRE
+457 NPEKVGFDEVLKE
-470 YLKEELIP
+470 YLKEELVP

-485 KAKAE
+485 KIKAE
-490 KSEQLNTELNA
+490 KLELLSVELNA

-507 YFETGG
+507 YFEKGG
-513 LEEGLLTLARD
+513 LEENLLALARD
-524 IETPFVKVLMDM
+524 IETPFMKVLMGM

-551 EQEFKDEL
+551 EQEFKNEL
-559 KVLERQIL
+559 HVLERQIL

-574 NLNSPKQLGEVLYEK
+574 NLNSPKQLGEVLYDK

-754 GMGSKKLSETLNIPL
+754 GMGSKKLSETLNISL

-868 ELIFEIEE
+868 ELIFEIKER
-876 KNAPELQQE
+876 NALELQQE

>member
-1 MEQPVI
+1 MEQPII

-55 YKDRKNMPFIV
+55 YKDKKNMPFIV
-66 FALESQTKTKRA
+66 FALESQAKTKRA

-113 VEVNGFEADDVIA
+113 VEVSGFEADDVIA

-205 LLQQLGSLEK
+205 LLQRLGSLEK

-253 GCIKEFDFLSC
+253 GCIQEFDFSSC
-264 AFPSENPLLKIKDE
+264 TFPSENPLLKIKDE

-299 LENTPL
+299 LDDASA
-305 LDSMPILENA
+305 LDSMPASENA
-315 PILDSVPILEN
+315 PTSDN
-326 APILDSVPASDNAPK
+326 APALENAPK

-354 NAFLEK
+354 SAFLER

-400 FSPFSLEFLENAFSQ
+400 FSPFSLEFLQNAFSQ
-415 MLQHAQ
+415 MLQHAC
-421 IVGHDLKP
+421 IIGHDLKP

-457 NPEKVGFDEVLRE
+457 NPEKVGFDEVLKE

-485 KAKAE
+485 KTKSKVE
-490 KSEQLNTELNA
+490 KLERLDMELNA

-507 YFETGG
+507 YFEKGG
-513 LEEGLLTLARD
+513 LEENLLVLARD
-524 IETPFVKVLMDM
+524 IETPFVEVLMGM
-536 EFQGFKIDAPYFKRL
+536 EFQGFKIDAPYFKQL
-551 EQEFKDEL
+551 EQEFKNEL
-559 KVLERQIL
+559 HVLERQIL
-567 DLIGVDF
+567 ELIGVDF
-574 NLNSPKQLGEVLYEK
+574 NLNSPKQLSEVLYEK

-594 NKSHSTDEKNLLKI
+594 NKSHSTDEKSLLKI

-666 QNIPVRSPK
+666 QNIPVRSSK

-784 SIKDYLNRMKE
+784 SIKDYLNSMKE

-809 YRVFDFTGANDYV
+809 YRVFDFNGVNDYI

>member
-1 MEQPVI
+1 MEEPVI

-55 YKDRKNMPFIV
+55 YKDKKNMPFIV

-113 VEVNGFEADDVIA
+113 VEVSGFEADDVIA
-126 SLATLSPYK
+126 SLATISPYK

-205 LLQQLGSLEK
+205 LLQRLGSLEK
-215 IYENLDLAKNL
+215 IYENLDLVKNL

-237 DKGSAFLSKEL
+237 DKESAFLSKEL

-264 AFPSENPLLKIKDE
+264 TFPSENPLLKIKDE

-305 LDSMPILENA
+305 LDNT
-315 PILDSVPILEN
+315 
-326 APILDSVPASDNAPK
+326 PASDSAPK

-348 ESAAPL
+348 ENTTPL
-354 NAFLEK
+354 SAFLEK
-360 LKNPNA
+360 LKKTNA
-366 RVFMRLV
+366 RIFTRLA
-373 LNKEK
+373 LDKEK
-378 KVLALAFLLQD
+378 KVLALAFLLED

-400 FSPFSLEFLENAFSQ
+400 FSPFSLEFLQNAFSQ

-421 IVGHDLKP
+421 IIGHDLKP

-437 YQVPLENIRIQ
+437 YQVSLENIRIQ

-457 NPEKVGFDEVLRE
+457 NPEKVGFDEVLKE

-485 KAKAE
+485 KTKSKAG
-490 KSEQLNTELNA
+490 KLEQLDMELNA

-507 YFETGG
+507 YFEKGG
-513 LEEGLLTLARD
+513 LEENLLALAREV
-524 IETPFVKVLMDM
+524 ETPFVKVLMGM

-551 EQEFKDEL
+551 EQEFKNEL
-559 KVLERQIL
+559 HVLERQIL
-567 DLIGVDF
+567 ELIGVDF
-574 NLNSPKQLGEVLYEK
+574 NLNSPKQLSEILYEK
-589 LGLPK
+589 LELPK
-594 NKSHSTDEKNLLKI
+594 NKSRSTDEKSLLKI

-666 QNIPVRSPK
+666 QNIPVRSSK

-715 EAFLKGRDIH
+715 DAFLKGRDIH

-732 FGGDLAK
+732 FGEDLAK

-837 SASDLL
+837 STSDLL

-876 KNAPELQQE
+876 KNALELQQE

-894 YPLRVPLETSAFVAN
+894 YPLRVPLETSAFIAK

>member
-1 MEQPVI
+1 MEEPVI

-55 YKDRKNMPFIV
+55 YKDKKNMPFIV

-113 VEVNGFEADDVIA
+113 VEVSGFEADDVIA

-153 ALFDGKTEFLAKDCV
+153 VLFDGKTEFLAKDCV

-205 LLQQLGSLEK
+205 LLQRLGSLEK

-253 GCIKEFDFLSC
+253 GCIKEFDFSSC
-264 AFPSENPLLKIKDE
+264 TFPSENPLLKIKDE

-293 SPTPLI
+293 SSTPLI
-299 LENTPL
+299 LDNALLLDNTPA
-305 LDSMPILENA
+305 SENA
-315 PILDSVPILEN
+315 L
-326 APILDSVPASDNAPK
+326 K

-348 ESAAPL
+348 ENTAPL
-354 NAFLEK
+354 SAFLEK
-360 LKNPNA
+360 LKKTNA
-366 RVFMRLV
+366 RIFMRLV
-373 LNKEK
+373 LDKEK
-378 KVLALAFLLQD
+378 KVLALAFLYED

-400 FSPFSLEFLENAFSQ
+400 FSPFSLEFLQNAFFQ

-437 YQVPLENIRIQ
+437 YQVSLENIRIQ

-457 NPEKVGFDEVLRE
+457 NPEKVGFDEVLKE
-470 YLKEELIP
+470 YLKEEWIL

-485 KAKAE
+485 KT
-490 KSEQLNTELNA
+490 KSKVGKLEQLDRELNA

-507 YFETGG
+507 YFEKGG
-513 LEEGLLTLARD
+513 LEENLLALAREV
-524 IETPFVKVLMDM
+524 ETPFVKVLMGM

-551 EQEFKDEL
+551 EQEFKNEL
-559 KVLERQIL
+559 YVLERQIL

-574 NLNSPKQLGEVLYEK
+574 NLNSPKQLSEILYEK
-589 LGLPK
+589 LELPK
-594 NKSHSTDEKNLLKI
+594 NKSHSTDEKSLLKI

-715 EAFLKGRDIH
+715 DAFLKGRDIH
-725 LETSKAL
+725 LETSRAL
-732 FGGDLAK
+732 FGEDLAK

-809 YRVFDFTGANDYV
+809 YRVFDFTGVNDYI

-876 KNAPELQQE
+876 KNALELQQE

>member
-1 MEQPVI
+1 MEEL

-36 DKGFPTGLL
+36 VKGFPTGLL

-66 FALESQTKTKRA
+66 FALESQIKTKRA

-104 WLQKMGFTC
+104 WLQKMGFVC
-113 VEVNGFEADDVIA
+113 VEVSGFEADDVIA

-205 LLQQLGSLEK
+205 LLQRLGSLEK

-237 DKGSAFLSKEL
+237 DKESAFLSKEL

-253 GCIKEFDFLSC
+253 GCIKEFDFSSC

-293 SPTPLI
+293 SPLILDNTPL
-299 LENTPL
+299 LENTP
-305 LDSMPILENA
+305 
-315 PILDSVPILEN
+315 
-326 APILDSVPASDNAPK
+326 ASDSAPK

-348 ESAAPL
+348 ENTESL
-354 NAFLEK
+354 SAFLEK
-360 LKNPNA
+360 LKKTNA
-366 RVFMRLV
+366 RIFMRLV
-373 LNKEK
+373 LDKEK
-378 KVLALAFLLQD
+378 KVLALAFLYED

-400 FSPFSLEFLENAFSQ
+400 FSPFSSEFLQNAFFK

-421 IVGHDLKP
+421 IIGHDLKP

-437 YQVPLENIRIQ
+437 YQVSLENIRIQ

-457 NPEKVGFDEVLRE
+457 NPEKVGFDEVLKQ
-470 YLKEELIP
+470 YLKEEWIL

-485 KAKAE
+485 KTKSKAE
-490 KSEQLNTELNA
+490 KLEQLDRELNA

-507 YFETGG
+507 YFEKGG
-513 LEEGLLTLARD
+513 LEEGLLALAREV
-524 IETPFVKVLMDM
+524 ETPFMKVLMGM

-551 EQEFKDEL
+551 EQEFKNEL
-559 KVLERQIL
+559 HVLERQIL
-567 DLIGVDF
+567 ELIGADF
-574 NLNSPKQLGEVLYEK
+574 NLNSPKQLSEILYEK
-589 LGLPK
+589 LELPQ

-715 EAFLKGRDIH
+715 DAFLKGRDIH
-725 LETSKAL
+725 LETSRAL
-732 FGGDLAK
+732 FGEDLAK

-754 GMGSKKLSETLNIPL
+754 GMGSKKLSETLNISL
-769 NEAKSYIEAYFKRFP
+769 NEAKSYTEAYFKRFP

-876 KNAPELQQE
+876 KNALELQQE

-894 YPLRVPLETSAFVAN
+894 YPLRVPLETSAFMAK

>member
-1 MEQPVI
+1 MEEPVI

-55 YKDRKNMPFIV
+55 YKDKKNMPFIV

-113 VEVNGFEADDVIA
+113 VEVSGFEADDVIA

-168 EKYGILPSQF
+168 KKYGILPSQF
-178 TDYQGIVGDSSD
+178 TDYQGIMGDSSD

-205 LLQQLGSLEK
+205 LLQRLGSLEK

-237 DKGSAFLSKEL
+237 DKESAFLSKEL

-299 LENTPL
+299 LDNTPL
-305 LDSMPILENA
+305 LENT
-315 PILDSVPILEN
+315 
-326 APILDSVPASDNAPK
+326 PASDNAPK
-341 KSRMIVL
+341 KSRLIVFENP
-348 ESAAPL
+348 ESL
-354 NAFLEK
+354 SAFLEK
-360 LKNPNA
+360 LKKTNA
-366 RVFMRLV
+366 RIFMRLV
-373 LNKEK
+373 LDKEK

-400 FSPFSLEFLENAFSQ
+400 FSPFSLEFLQNAFSQ
-415 MLQHAQ
+415 MLQHVQ
-421 IVGHDLKP
+421 IIGHDLKP

-437 YQVPLENIRIQ
+437 YQVSLENIRIQ

-457 NPEKVGFDEVLRE
+457 NPEKVGFDEVLKE
-470 YLKEELIP
+470 YLKEEWIP

-485 KAKAE
+485 ETKNKAGKL
-490 KSEQLNTELNA
+490 EQLDMELNA

-507 YFETGG
+507 YFEKGG
-513 LEEGLLTLARD
+513 LEENLLALAREV
-524 IETPFVKVLMDM
+524 ETPFVKVLMGM
-536 EFQGFKIDAPYFKRL
+536 EFQGFKIDVPYFKRL
-551 EQEFKDEL
+551 EQEFKNEL
-559 KVLERQIL
+559 HVLERQIL
-567 DLIGVDF
+567 ELIGVDF
-574 NLNSPKQLGEVLYEK
+574 NLNSPKQLSEILYEK
-589 LGLPK
+589 LELPQ
-594 NKSHSTDEKNLLKI
+594 NKSHSTDEKSLLKI

-715 EAFLKGRDIH
+715 DAFLKGRDIH

-732 FGGDLAK
+732 FGEDLAK

-809 YRVFDFTGANDYV
+809 YRVFDFAGVNDYI

-855 NNPSVRLLLQVHD
+855 NDPSVRLLLQVHD

-876 KNAPELQQE
+876 KNALELQQE

-894 YPLRVPLETSAFVAN
+894 YPLKVPLETSAFIAK

>member
-1 MEQPVI
+1 MEEPVI

-55 YKDRKNMPFIV
+55 YKDKKNMPFIV

-104 WLQKMGFTC
+104 WLQKMGFVC

-205 LLQQLGSLEK
+205 LLQRLGSLEK

-237 DKGSAFLSKEL
+237 DKESAFLSKEL

-253 GCIKEFDFLSC
+253 GCIKEFDFSSC

-293 SPTPLI
+293 PPTPLI
-299 LENTPL
+299 LDNTLL
-305 LDSMPILENA
+305 LDNA
-315 PILDSVPILEN
+315 PT
-326 APILDSVPASDNAPK
+326 SDNAPK
-341 KSRMIVL
+341 KSCMIVL
-348 ESAAPL
+348 ENTEPL
-354 NAFLEK
+354 SAFLEK
-360 LKNPNA
+360 LEKTNA
-366 RVFMRLV
+366 RIFMRLV
-373 LNKEK
+373 LDKEK
-378 KVLALAFLLQD
+378 KVLALAFLLED

-400 FSPFSLEFLENAFSQ
+400 FSPFSLEFLQNAFFK

-421 IVGHDLKP
+421 IIGHDLKP

-437 YQVPLENIRIQ
+437 YQVSLENIRIQ

-457 NPEKVGFDEVLRE
+457 NPEKVGFDEVLKE
-470 YLKEELIP
+470 YLKEELIL

-485 KAKAE
+485 KTKSKAE
-490 KSEQLNTELNA
+490 KLEQLDRELNA

-507 YFETGG
+507 YFEKGG
-513 LEEGLLTLARD
+513 LEEGLLALAREV
-524 IETPFVKVLMDM
+524 ETPFMKVLMGM
-536 EFQGFKIDAPYFKRL
+536 EFQGFKIDVPYFKRL
-551 EQEFKDEL
+551 EQEFKNEL
-559 KVLERQIL
+559 HVLERQIL
-567 DLIGVDF
+567 ELIGVDF
-574 NLNSPKQLGEVLYEK
+574 NLNSPKQLSEILYEK
-589 LGLPK
+589 LELPK
-594 NKSHSTDEKNLLKI
+594 NKSHSTDEKSLLKI

-715 EAFLKGRDIH
+715 DAFLKGRDIH

-732 FGGDLAK
+732 FGEDLAK

-809 YRVFDFTGANDYV
+809 YRVFDFVGVNDYV

-876 KNAPELQQE
+876 KNALELQQE

-894 YPLRVPLETSAFVAN
+894 YPLRVPLETSAFMAK

>member
-1 MEQPVI
+1 MEEPVI

-55 YKDRKNMPFIV
+55 YKDKKNMPFIV

-113 VEVNGFEADDVIA
+113 VEVSGFEADDVIA

-205 LLQQLGSLEK
+205 LLQRLGSLEK

-237 DKGSAFLSKEL
+237 DKASAFLSKEL

-253 GCIKEFDFLSC
+253 GCIKEFDFSSC
-264 AFPSENPLLKIKDE
+264 TFPSENPLLKIKDE

-299 LENTPL
+299 LDNTPL
-305 LDSMPILENA
+305 LENT
-315 PILDSVPILEN
+315 
-326 APILDSVPASDNAPK
+326 PASENAPK

-348 ESAAPL
+348 ENPEPL
-354 NAFLEK
+354 SAFLEK
-360 LKNPNA
+360 LEKTNA
-366 RVFMRLV
+366 RIFMRLA
-373 LNKEK
+373 LDKEK
-378 KVLALAFLLQD
+378 KVLALAFLYED

-400 FSPFSLEFLENAFSQ
+400 FSPFSLEFLQNAFFE

-421 IVGHDLKP
+421 IIGHDLKP

-437 YQVPLENIRIQ
+437 YQVSLENIRIQ

-457 NPEKVGFDEVLRE
+457 NPEKVGFDEVLKE
-470 YLKEELIP
+470 YLKEEWIP

-485 KAKAE
+485 KTKSKAG
-490 KSEQLNTELNA
+490 KLEQLDRELNA

-507 YFETGG
+507 YFEKGG
-513 LEEGLLTLARD
+513 LEENLLALAREV
-524 IETPFVKVLMDM
+524 ETPFVKVLIGM

-551 EQEFKDEL
+551 EQEFKHEL
-559 KVLERQIL
+559 HVLERQIL
-567 DLIGVDF
+567 DLVGVDF
-574 NLNSPKQLGEVLYEK
+574 NLNSPKQLSEILYEK
-589 LGLPK
+589 LELPQ
-594 NKSHSTDEKNLLKI
+594 NKSHSTDEKSLLKI

-675 GLLIRKGFIASS
+675 GLLIRKGFISSS

-715 EAFLKGRDIH
+715 DAFLKGRDIH

-732 FGGDLAK
+732 FGEDLAK

-809 YRVFDFTGANDYV
+809 YRVFDFAGVNDYV

-876 KNAPELQQE
+876 KNALELQQE

-894 YPLRVPLETSAFVAN
+894 YPLRVPLETSAFMAK